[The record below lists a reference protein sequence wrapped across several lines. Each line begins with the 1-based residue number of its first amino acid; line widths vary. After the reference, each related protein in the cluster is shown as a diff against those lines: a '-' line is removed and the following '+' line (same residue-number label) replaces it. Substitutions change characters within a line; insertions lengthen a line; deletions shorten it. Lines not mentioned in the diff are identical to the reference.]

1 MFQHFCNLLKP
12 TKEAFIYKVNL
23 GRVPSNESDI
33 FSVQSS
39 KYHLRDRDSHIPRFN
54 TVHYG
59 NTL

>member
-12 TKEAFIYKVNL
+12 TKKAFIYKVNH

-33 FSVQSS
+33 FSVQSF
-39 KYHLRDRDSHIPRFN
+39 KYHLRNRFPHIPRFN